1 MCPLLARRNYN
12 RVLQTAN
19 LILPFYII
27 DQLEH
32 ILATDLYLEYAF
44 YVLFLD
50 ETFFITSNTE
60 DYLNLRMLDESR
72 TWAKTQHVL
81 SLSLLPSKHS
91 VNRQG
96 KMSRKPNINKHLLS
110 KNNMCIYYMAEFASK
125 QDEMNPAFWLATRVS
140 KMGLSIWLRI
150 FHVGPAG
157 KSSLFG
163 HVINPLLTNLVW

>member
-72 TWAKTQHVL
+72 TWAKKQPVL
-81 SLSLLPSKHS
+81 SLSLLPSKLAGENGQKS
-91 VNRQG
+91 
-96 KMSRKPNINKHLLS
+96 KHTQTTCFE
-110 KNNMCIYYMAEFASK
+110 K
-125 QDEMNPAFWLATRVS
+125 
-140 KMGLSIWLRI
+140 
-150 FHVGPAG
+150 
-157 KSSLFG
+157 
-163 HVINPLLTNLVW
+163 